1 MATKE
6 RVVTSAGELVREF
19 SHYSDVALA
28 APVVVTK
35 NGRPRNVLISV
46 RNMSGSSSAISKR
59 SVPLI
64 RRKDFLPISRRRRAV
79 SVENIPPPPEH
90 GSVIRYAYLWADNI
104 ATAVKKHVK
113 IVLLLFSHCRCARA
127 MGKPRF
133 SFSP

>member
-46 RNMSGSSSAISKR
+46 EEYERLKQRDQQAFRAADTPERFLADIEAQASGKR
-59 SVPLI
+59 
-64 RRKDFLPISRRRRAV
+64 
-79 SVENIPPPPEH
+79 
-90 GSVIRYAYLWADNI
+90 
-104 ATAVKKHVK
+104 
-113 IVLLLFSHCRCARA
+113 
-127 MGKPRF
+127 
-133 SFSP
+133 